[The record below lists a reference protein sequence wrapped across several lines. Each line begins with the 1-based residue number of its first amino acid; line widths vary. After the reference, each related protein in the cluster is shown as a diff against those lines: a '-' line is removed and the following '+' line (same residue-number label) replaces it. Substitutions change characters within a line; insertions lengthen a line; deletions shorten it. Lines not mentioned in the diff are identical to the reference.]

1 MIKNNNPYISI
12 VIPLYNEE
20 ENLLPITVLV
30 KKTMVKIG
38 KSYELIFVDD
48 GCIDGSYSVL
58 REISMDNSNVKI
70 IRFRRN
76 YGQTAAFDAG
86 FKAARGDV
94 VITMDADMQN
104 DPKDI
109 PALLEKIEEYDV
121 VCGWRF
127 KRNDPFIKRISSK
140 IANYVRNKLSKDI
153 IIDTG
158 CSLKAYRRD
167 CLNRLKLFDGM
178 HRFFPTLLRMEG
190 FSVAEIKVNHLPR
203 RYGKTKYNIR
213 NRIFRSFIDLLAV
226 RWMRERRL
234 DYEIIEEDR

>member
-1 MIKNNNPYISI
+1 MINSNNPSISI

-20 ENLLPITVLV
+20 KSLLPLTASI
-30 KKTMVKIG
+30 KESMVKIG

-48 GCIDGSYSVL
+48 GSTDNSYCAL
-58 REISMDNSNVKI
+58 REISTDNPNVKI
-70 IRFRRN
+70 IRFCRH
-76 YGQTAAFDAG
+76 YGQTAAFEAG

-104 DPKDI
+104 DPADI
-109 PALLEKIEEYDV
+109 PLLLEKIEEYDV

-140 IANYVRNKLSKDI
+140 VANYVRNRLSKDI
-153 IIDTG
+153 LIDTG
-158 CSLKAYRRD
+158 CSLKAYRRE

-190 FSVAEIKVNHLPR
+190 FSVVEIKVNHFPR

-234 DYEIIEEDR
+234 DYEIIKED